1 LRARVHGEEG
11 NQALAQVD
19 LGRPDDRTPLR
30 RQAASAFEAAL
41 ADYRSALDRLPTDDF
56 RYVLLVNR
64 GGMFLQ
70 AVRFAESRADL
81 SAAIQLKPDLY
92 QAHATLGQLHQR
104 QGSLDQASRA
114 FGLAIERTTDPATR
128 VALHRTRA
136 LLYAGRRDASAAE
149 RAA

>member
-11 NQALAQVD
+11 NQALARVD
-19 LGRPDDRTPLR
+19 PSRPDERAPLR
-30 RQAASAFEAAL
+30 QQAAAAFDAAL
-41 ADYRSALDRLPTDDF
+41 VDYGRALERLTTDDF

-70 AVRFAESRADL
+70 AGRFAESRADL
-81 SAAIQLKPDLY
+81 EAAIQLKPDLY

-104 QGSLDQASRA
+104 QGLLHLASRA
-114 FGLAIERTTDPATR
+114 LGLAIERTTDPATR

-136 LLYAGRRDASAAE
+136 LLHAGRRDASAAE
-149 RAA
+149 RA